1 MTIPFVPRLRLAA
14 RYHVVRT
21 RRRLTGLPA
30 LSSRVRGGIIQR
42 GGVNPTLPMPRTE
55 YFFLPS
61 SPQGGGIMANGGLIS
76 RWKID
81 PEANATRL
89 YDVAPLRGLRQ
100 YCPYPRANA
109 TRLYDV
115 RIVRGSES
123 DASSVNEIEKNA
135 PSREAQ
141 IFIGPLPP
149 RLAAAGGARFRPE
162 GPVTCQPRA
171 TPWGS
176 RNRAQTLPCKGRT
189 S

>member
-1 MTIPFVPRLRLAA
+1 
-14 RYHVVRT
+14 
-21 RRRLTGLPA
+21 
-30 LSSRVRGGIIQR
+30 
-42 GGVNPTLPMPRTE
+42 
-55 YFFLPS
+55 
-61 SPQGGGIMANGGLIS
+61 MANGGLIS

-171 TPWGS
+171 TPWGP
-176 RNRAQTLPCKGRT
+176 RHRKNRALKGPNNALNLVT
-189 S
+189 YATFPSND